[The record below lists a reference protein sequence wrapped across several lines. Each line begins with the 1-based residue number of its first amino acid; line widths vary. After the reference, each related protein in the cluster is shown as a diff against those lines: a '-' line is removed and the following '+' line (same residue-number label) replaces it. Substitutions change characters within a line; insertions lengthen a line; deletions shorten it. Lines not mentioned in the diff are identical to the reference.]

1 MIIFKT
7 TLKTWLFDYI
17 FKVDNGLWEYEMEY
31 YKKYKRD
38 VVHLNKI
45 NRKLYVDR
53 GYNQLQGKLTT
64 LLSLAQDFKIPIP
77 LTDRIKRR
85 IKERKGKLKAWK

>member
-38 VVHLNKI
+38 VVH
-45 NRKLYVDR
+45 KLYVDR

-77 LTDRIKRR
+77 LTDRIKGR
-85 IKERKGKLKAWK
+85 IKERKGKLKEWK